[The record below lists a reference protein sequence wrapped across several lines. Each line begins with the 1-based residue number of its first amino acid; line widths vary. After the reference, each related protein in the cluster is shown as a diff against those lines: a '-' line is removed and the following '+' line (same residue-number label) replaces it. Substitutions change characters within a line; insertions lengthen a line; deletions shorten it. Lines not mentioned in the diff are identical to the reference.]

1 MLRRHK
7 NKAEK
12 AASLAKQKAQIR
24 KRKSAETKRRNA
36 LSLEETLDPTALVA
50 KRSIESS
57 SSSDIQLDQHED
69 KRVRTSAQNN
79 DPKSVSTED
88 SMIIDKEEKENG
100 ISNDIAANN
109 SLIGP
114 SIIIEEDNDCME
126 IDLELVKKP
135 IVPKKLEFLESV
147 KVLDVINEVYLLLG
161 DVTIRHFDFQSVKE
175 AMAITTSKIYKS
187 GKPTLPFKI
196 VINRSEVNNR
206 VVIKKVYNILCS
218 TELQAKAE
226 ELPYRLAVGLSRVS
240 SEHWNSNHNSVKD
253 ISLCRYHTFF
263 DANNQIRKN
272 IPIRNQNGKTIKL
285 STDQKLEERFRQRDL
300 KKIQA
305 AAKLESARSLIK
317 ADKQL
322 EEKFH
327 DASPDEDPEVVKDR
341 HKFTTDEARFILKQ
355 KLNHEIRCRTYKER
369 MDKLEVRIAEF
380 TALKVKVHQAIARQ
394 GQGCP
399 FLSDNYKGIN
409 DEDRDFDEDEESR
422 ESEVYS
428 AAQIMIVKSFLGI
441 LLLCLTEQIVGY
453 LKEISLMNQYLS
465 IIDINKNQSQANK
478 FVTEYNECRI
488 AYSMPKIC
496 AQVVGYWNSGEDV
509 INHNVIRFT
518 VSGFL
523 AKYNQ
528 FKQTGFTAIA
538 KDLRGKH
545 NRLNVLERYGLSGV
559 FELYIKTQLASKES
573 HLFTTESCMNYINN
587 DLLKH
592 ILKEDISETTFKP
605 KEKNEDGTPN
615 DKFDPNDKTRR
626 DFPISRTLAFE
637 LIKIHKGDYGEI
649 TKVCIISVKYCIL
662 IIYLFI

>member
-1 MLRRHK
+1 MSKRYR

-12 AASLAKQKAQIR
+12 TASLAKQKAQIR
-24 KRKSAETKRRNA
+24 KKKSVETKKRNA
-36 LSLEETLDPTALVA
+36 LSLEETLDPATLVA
-50 KRSIESS
+50 QSSIESS
-57 SSSDIQLDQHED
+57 SSSDIQQDQHED
-69 KRVRTSAQNN
+69 KRVRTSIQNN
-79 DPKSVSTED
+79 DHRASVSIED
-88 SMIIDKEEKENG
+88 SMIIDDEEEEL
-100 ISNDIAANN
+100 DINKDNLINN
-109 SLIGP
+109 SSEGP
-114 SIIIEEDNDCME
+114 SIIIEEDRDCME
-126 IDLELVKKP
+126 IDLD
-135 IVPKKLEFLESV
+135 VPKVTKKLEFLESI
-147 KVLDVINEVYLLLG
+147 KVLDVINEVYLLQG
-161 DVTIRHFDFQSVKE
+161 DVTIRHYDFQSVKQ
-175 AMAITTSKIYKS
+175 AMALTTSRINKS
-187 GKPTLPFKI
+187 GKSALPFKI
-196 VINRSEVNNR
+196 VIKRSFLVQN
-206 VVIKKVYNILCS
+206 KKPVDKFYNILCA

-240 SEHWNSNHNSVKD
+240 PEQWNTNHNSVKD

-272 IPIRNQNGKTIKL
+272 ILIRNQNGITIKL
-285 STDQKLEERFRQRDL
+285 STDQKLEEKLRQRDL

-305 AAKLESARSLIK
+305 AAKLESTRSLIK
-317 ADKQL
+317 ADKKL

-341 HKFTTDEARFILKQ
+341 HKFTTDEARFIVKQ

-369 MDKLEVRIAEF
+369 IDKLEIRIAEF

-399 FLSDNYKGIN
+399 FLSDNYKGMN

-453 LKEISLMNQYLS
+453 LKEINLMNQYLS

-478 FVTEYNECRI
+478 FVAEYNESRI

-496 AQVVGYWNSGEDV
+496 AQVVGYWNSGPDA

-559 FELYIKTQLASKES
+559 FELYMKTQLASKES
-573 HLFTTESCMNYINN
+573 YLFTTESCMNYINN

-592 ILKEDISETTFKP
+592 ILEEDINETTFKP

-615 DKFDPNDKTRR
+615 DKFDPNDKTRH

-649 TKVCIISVKYCIL
+649 TKVCIIS
-662 IIYLFI
+662 